1 MDVDTTG
8 LVTPATVRELIVATE
23 SPDADSLA
31 RAALVIA
38 RIEHRDLR
46 PQTYLERMAEL
57 GARARGRLPEP
68 DAASTGTRIDA
79 FNAYFYDDLG
89 FHGNDGFYNDPR
101 NSFLND
107 VLDRR
112 TGIPISLAVVY
123 MEVARHA
130 GLAFDGVNFPG
141 HFLVRLRGRHALE
154 DHGADHYVLDPFN
167 RGAVLSQT
175 ACRRLLRRHAGGE
188 AVLEDRLLA
197 SASKR
202 AILTR
207 MLVNLK
213 RLYVKMRSF
222 PQARAATNLLLVVDP
237 SATTE
242 LRDRGLLAYHM
253 HDFAGALR
261 DLERYLESTPL
272 DAEGSQEERSD
283 HAQVWEHVKTLRRR
297 MASFN

>member
-8 LVTPATVRELIVATE
+8 LVTAATARELIVATE
-23 SPDADSLA
+23 SPDAESLA

-46 PQTYLERMAEL
+46 PQPYLDQMRALGERANGLVPHAETASVE
-57 GARARGRLPEP
+57 ARIE
-68 DAASTGTRIDA
+68 A
-79 FNAYFYDDLG
+79 FNACFYDDYG
-89 FHGNDGFYNDPR
+89 FHGNDAIYYDPR
-101 NSFLND
+101 NSFVND
-107 VLDRR
+107 VIDRR

-141 HFLVRLRGRHALE
+141 HFLIRLRESRF
-154 DHGADHYVLDPFN
+154 ADQGVDQHVLDPFN
-167 RGAVLSQT
+167 RGAVLSS
-175 ACRRLLRRHAGGE
+175 AECRRLLRRHAGE
-188 AVLEDRLLA
+188 DAVLEDRLLVA
-197 SASKR
+197 ASKR

-222 PQARAATNLLLVVDP
+222 PQARAATNLLLAVDP
-237 SATTE
+237 SALAE

-253 HDFAGALR
+253 NDFASALR
-261 DLERYLESTPL
+261 DLERYLEGTPL
-272 DAEGSQEERSD
+272 EIAGSPEERAD

-297 MASFN
+297 LASFN